1 MDVMLVTN
9 PVMAKD
15 GYKKG
20 PWGTVTK
27 IVFSNDGTILKKCEK
42 YDEI

>member
-1 MDVMLVTN
+1 MCRNIFDSVGKVI
-9 PVMAKD
+9 VMAKD

-27 IVFSNDGTILKKCEK
+27 IVFSKNMMGHF
-42 YDEI
+42 